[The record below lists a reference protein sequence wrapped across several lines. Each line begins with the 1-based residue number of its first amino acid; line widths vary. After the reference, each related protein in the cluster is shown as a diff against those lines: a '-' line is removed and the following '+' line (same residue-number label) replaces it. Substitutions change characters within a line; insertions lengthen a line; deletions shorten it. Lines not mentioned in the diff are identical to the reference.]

1 MTRLLLLLLAS
12 ASLHAITPG
21 QVEAIIFVESSGNP
35 KAIGRLG
42 ERGLLQFFPA
52 AWADTT
58 TYRAR
63 HGLPTY
69 GYGTWSTD
77 EGVGRE
83 YATSWLTLL
92 EERLTTALG
101 RQPTLGEV
109 YAAHQ
114 LGFSG
119 FKSKGFDLRKCPA
132 ITRIVV
138 ARLNRDP
145 RSTK

>member
-1 MTRLLLLLLAS
+1 MKTLLLLLAS
-12 ASLHAITPG
+12 ASLGYAITPG

-42 ERGLLQFFPA
+42 ERGLAQFFPA

-58 TYRAR
+58 RWRAR

-69 GYGTWSTD
+69 GYSTWATD

-114 LGFSG
+114 LGFAG
-119 FKSKGFDLRKCPA
+119 FKSKGFDLRKCPT
-132 ITRIVV
+132 ITRVVV

>member
-1 MTRLLLLLLAS
+1 MSRLLLIFAAS
-12 ASLHAITPG
+12 ASAHAITPG
-21 QVEAIIFVESSGNP
+21 QVEAVIQVESSGNP

-58 TYRAR
+58 LWRAR

-77 EGVGRE
+77 AGVGRE
-83 YATSWLTLL
+83 YATSWLTYL
-92 EERLTTALG
+92 EDRLTTALG
-101 RQPTLGEV
+101 RKPTIGEV

-114 LGFSG
+114 LGFAG
-119 FKSKGFDLRKCPA
+119 FRSKGFDLRRCPA

-138 ARLNRDP
+138 ARINRDP
-145 RSTK
+145 RSK

>member
-1 MTRLLLLLLAS
+1 MRLLALLLA
-12 ASLHAITPG
+12 ATSLHAITPG
-21 QVEAIIFVESSGNP
+21 QVEAVIFVESSGNP

-42 ERGLLQFFPA
+42 ERGLAQFFPA

-58 TYRAR
+58 AYRAR

-69 GYGTWSTD
+69 GYSTWATD

-114 LGFSG
+114 LGFAG
-119 FKSKGFDLRKCPA
+119 FKAKGFDLRKCPT
-132 ITRIVV
+132 ITRVVV

>member
-1 MTRLLLLLLAS
+1 MRLLALLLAS

-21 QVEAIIFVESSGNP
+21 QIEAVIFVESSGNP
-35 KAIGRLG
+35 NAIGRLG

-58 TYRAR
+58 IYRASK
-63 HGLPTY
+63 GLPTY
-69 GYGTWSTD
+69 GYSTWATD

-83 YATSWLTLL
+83 YATSWLTFL
-92 EERLTTALG
+92 EDRLTTALG
-101 RQPTLGEV
+101 RKPTIGEV

-114 LGFSG
+114 LGFAG
-119 FKSKGFDLRKCPA
+119 FRSKGFDLRRCPA

-138 ARLNRDP
+138 ARINRDP
-145 RSTK
+145 RSK

>member
-1 MTRLLLLLLAS
+1 MRTLLLLLAVS
-12 ASLHAITPG
+12 TLHAVTPG
-21 QVEAIIFVESSGNP
+21 QVEAIISVESSGNP

-42 ERGLLQFFPA
+42 ERGLCQFFPA

-58 TYRAR
+58 RWRAR

-69 GYGTWSTD
+69 GYYSWALD

-83 YATSWLTLL
+83 YATSWLTFL
-92 EERLTTALG
+92 EERLTKALG
-101 RQPTLGEV
+101 RKPTIGEV

-114 LGFSG
+114 LGFAG
-119 FKSKGFDLRKCPA
+119 FKSKGFDLRRCPA

-145 RSTK
+145 RTSK

>member
-1 MTRLLLLLLAS
+1 MTRLVLLLIVGAS
-12 ASLHAITPG
+12 TLNAVTPG
-21 QVEAIIFVESSGNP
+21 QVEAVISVESSGNP

-42 ERGLLQFFPA
+42 ERGLCQFFPA

-58 TYRAR
+58 LWRAR

-69 GYGTWSTD
+69 GYYSWALD

-83 YATSWLTLL
+83 YATSWLTML
-92 EERLTTALG
+92 EERLTARLG
-101 RQPTLGEV
+101 RKPTIGEL

-119 FKSKGFDLRKCPA
+119 FASKGFDLRRCPKL
-132 ITRIVV
+132 TRIVV
-138 ARLNRDP
+138 ARLERDP
-145 RSTK
+145 RTK

>member
-1 MTRLLLLLLAS
+1 MKLFTLLLA
-12 ASLHAITPG
+12 ATSLHGITPG

-42 ERGLLQFFPA
+42 ERGLAQFFPA

-58 TYRAR
+58 AYRAR

-92 EERLTTALG
+92 EERLTKALG
-101 RQPTLGEV
+101 RKPTIGEV

-114 LGFSG
+114 LGFTG

-145 RSTK
+145 RSK